1 MSDTATVPSYVT
13 NARRRFPAAT
23 PDRAPREE
31 PWPKL
36 RTRAETVEVA
46 RKAISTLPVSLQV
59 STSHLL
65 CTLVDA
71 YLDPSGAQ
79 VAQVG
84 RDVGRKELDLI
95 FAAFRRAGV

>member
-1 MSDTATVPSYVT
+1 MSDTVPSYVT

-36 RTRAETVEVA
+36 LTRAERVEIA
-46 RKAISTLPVSLQV
+46 RKALAAAGLQPSAAGV
-59 STSHLL
+59 RDIVP
-65 CTLVDA
+65 TLVDA
-71 YLDPSGAQ
+71 YLDPSGAT
-79 VAQVG
+79 VAEVG
-84 RDVGRKELDLI
+84 RDVGRVELDAI